1 MLLKTF
7 NFIILIL
14 LGAGSLGTIQTALA
28 QAPSIPTN
36 TFSDPA
42 SGISFNYP
50 SDWTI
55 ASKDYTNSFFGNP
68 ADNTASTTTTPTS
81 TLSPSTKPI
90 ALVLPQSLD
99 GTNLIILSEVLP
111 FPITVDKYIEIT
123 KSHLTTIPMSN
134 AIPFSIAN
142 SNGLKYTLSLPNDL
156 NQTQIAFVKGSKAFV
171 VGYNLGSG
179 DQAKDTADINSIINS
194 ISSNPEFL
202 SNGQG
207 LTSQS
212 NTNPGNTGNSGMT
225 TTSNLPNSPTSN
237 ALANTNSNGMSSS
250 STSNSTSSSNNINP
264 ANNAT
269 SIKIPTSSSSSIQPN
284 PNSTIITSGS
294 VGKNMVSS
302 LPSTHAGISKP

>member
-14 LGAGSLGTIQTALA
+14 LGVGSLGTIQTALA
-28 QAPSIPTN
+28 QAPSIPAN

-68 ADNTASTTTTPTS
+68 ADNTASTTTTTTTS

-99 GTNLIILSEVLP
+99 GTNLIILSELLP

-123 KSHLTTIPMSN
+123 KSHPTTIPMSN

-142 SNGLKYTLSLPNDL
+142 SNGLKYTLSLPDDL

-179 DQAKDTADINSIINS
+179 DQAKDTTDINSIINS

-212 NTNPGNTGNSGMT
+212 NTNPGNTGNSDMT
-225 TTSNLPNSPTSN
+225 TTSILPNSPTSN

-250 STSNSTSSSNNINP
+250 STSSSNNINP

-269 SIKIPTSSSSSIQPN
+269 SIKIPTSGSGSGSIQPN

-294 VGKNMVSS
+294 VGKNMVS
-302 LPSTHAGISKP
+302 